1 MAPAWFQA
9 CERGVAAVNRWFLA
23 AAALLVLLMV
33 AIILFD
39 VISRSFFNA
48 PTVWAFDLVRFAL
61 LYATFLGLAPA
72 LEKGSH
78 VVVDMFDSLLPRA
91 IRPAIPFIA
100 SGLTIAFGVTLL
112 WHITLLAAEAF
123 ADGRI
128 AQATIAVPEMWVWFP
143 APIGSALFVA
153 AAAVQFGRAIW
164 PAPVDK

>member
-1 MAPAWFQA
+1 MAPAWFRA

-33 AIILFD
+33 ALILFD

-48 PTVWAFDLVRFAL
+48 PTVWAFDIVRFAL

-78 VVVDMFDSLLPRA
+78 VVVDMFDSLLPKS
-91 IRPAIPFIA
+91 IRSAVPFVA
-100 SGLTIAFGVTLL
+100 SGLTLVFGAVLL
-112 WHITLLAAEAF
+112 WHIVRLASEAF

-128 AQATIAVPEMWVWFP
+128 AQATIAVPEMWVWLP
-143 APIGSALFVA
+143 APVGSALFVA
-153 AAAVQFGRAIW
+153 VAAVQFGRAVW
-164 PAPVDK
+164 PAPAGG

>member
-1 MAPAWFQA
+1 MAPAWFRA
-9 CERGVAAVNRWFLA
+9 CERWVAAVNRWFLA

-48 PTVWAFDLVRFAL
+48 PTVWAFDIVRFAL
-61 LYATFLGLAPA
+61 LYTTFLGLAPA

-78 VVVDMFDSLLPRA
+78 VVVDMFDTLLPRA
-91 IRPAIPFIA
+91 IRPAIPFVA
-100 SGLTIAFGVTLL
+100 SGLTLVFGATLL
-112 WHITLLAAEAF
+112 WHITRLAQEAF

-128 AQATIAVPEMWVWFP
+128 AQATIAVPEMWVWLP

-153 AAAVQFGRAIW
+153 VAAVQIGRAIW
-164 PAPVDK
+164 PAPAEN